1 MAQFLKMMGA
11 MWEAKVGAAGRASA
25 AAAAAAASGGRDSWR
40 HEISHPAAA
49 ATKASASVRS
59 RSVSADFMILGD
71 RPTGG
76 RDEAAVPRMT
86 PAWFENL

>member
-11 MWEAKVGAAGRASA
+11 MWEAKVGAAGRVSA
-25 AAAAAAASGGRDSWR
+25 AAVTSTVVSGGRDSGR

-49 ATKASASVRS
+49 MEASASVRS